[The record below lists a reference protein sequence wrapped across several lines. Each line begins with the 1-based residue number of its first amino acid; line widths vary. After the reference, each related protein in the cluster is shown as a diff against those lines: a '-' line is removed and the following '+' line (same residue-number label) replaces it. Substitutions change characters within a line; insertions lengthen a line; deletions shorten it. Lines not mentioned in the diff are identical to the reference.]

1 MFLFQKGDTTATFR
15 AISDKIDTKIN
26 ALSNEEI
33 CSTDLE
39 ELVEYYFAENRIGLI
54 EVFKENIT
62 KELTETKIKQQ
73 SDFYRAGRDEY
84 CLIDGYK
91 VIFTIPFEGDVVLL
105 DLRPSTFYMSS
116 FPVDYVISPN
126 DTEYGKII
134 ISFDFKKKEM
144 LDSGDSNELVL
155 RKFNQEI
162 KTYYETIININ
173 LEAEQY
179 NKRLPDLIRQ
189 SLLRRKQKA
198 EDYIE
203 MRQRL
208 ELSLEL
214 NPNAPNTKPILMKK
228 VKKKTVSFPEKR
240 KSEIEYEISNSDYE
254 NIKNI
259 ISLACISMEKSARTF
274 AKLLEEE
281 LRDIILAN
289 LNTHYQGTASG
300 ETFSKIGK
308 TDIYIPFENKAAY
321 IAECKIW
328 HGNKKFLEA
337 LDQLC
342 GYTTWRDTKTSLI
355 LFNKE
360 NKDFSTLL
368 DNIDR
373 SIKTSEM
380 CREAF
385 RIKPNEWQIIYQK
398 SRGIKNS
405 LVINIVIFDLLIE

>member
-1 MFLFQKGDTTATFR
+1 MFLFQKGDTTSTFR
-15 AISDKIDTKIN
+15 AISDKINTKIN

-39 ELVEYYFAENRIGLI
+39 ELVEYYLVENQIELI
-54 EVFKENIT
+54 EIFKDNIT
-62 KELTETKIKQQ
+62 KELTETKIKRHGIYGANHN
-73 SDFYRAGRDEY
+73 DY

-91 VIFTIPFEGDVVLL
+91 VIFTIPYEGDAALL
-105 DLRPSTFYMSS
+105 YLRPSTFLMST
-116 FPVDYVISPN
+116 FPVDNVISPN
-126 DTEYGKII
+126 QTEYGKII
-134 ISFDFKKKEM
+134 ISFNFNKNEM
-144 LDSGDSNELVL
+144 LDSSDSNELVL
-155 RKFNQEI
+155 KKFNQEI

-189 SLLRRKQKA
+189 GLLRRKHKA

-203 MRQRL
+203 IRQRL
-208 ELSLEL
+208 ELPLEI
-214 NPNAPNTKPILMKK
+214 NPSAPNSKPILLKK
-228 VKKKTVSFPEKR
+228 VRKKPVSFPNKR
-240 KSEIEYEISNSDYE
+240 KSEIEYEISNSDYD

-259 ISLACISMEKSARTF
+259 ISLACISMEKTARTF
-274 AKLLEEE
+274 TKLLEEE
-281 LRDIILAN
+281 LRDIIISN

-300 ETFSKIGK
+300 ETFSKNGK

-360 NKDFSTLL
+360 NKDFSSLL
-368 DNIDR
+368 DNIDK
-373 SIKTSEM
+373 SIMTSEL
-380 CREAF
+380 CSEVF
-385 RIKPNEWQIIYQK
+385 HINHNEWQLIYQK
-398 SRGIKNS
+398 SRGIKDS
-405 LVINIVIFDLLIE
+405 LVINIVVFDLYIE

>member
-15 AISDKIDTKIN
+15 AISDKIETKIN
-26 ALSNEEI
+26 ALSNEDI

-39 ELVEYYFAENRIGLI
+39 ELEEYYLVENQIELI
-54 EVFKENIT
+54 EIFKDNIT
-62 KELTETKIKQQ
+62 KELTETKIKRHGIYGASH
-73 SDFYRAGRDEY
+73 SDY

-91 VIFTIPFEGDVVLL
+91 VIFTIPYEGDAALL
-105 DLRPSTFYMSS
+105 NLRPSTFFMST
-116 FPVDYVISPN
+116 FPVDNVISPN
-126 DTEYGKII
+126 QTEYGKII
-134 ISFDFKKKEM
+134 ISFDFKKNEM

-155 RKFNQEI
+155 KKFNQEI

-189 SLLRRKQKA
+189 SLVRRKQKA

-228 VKKKTVSFPEKR
+228 VKKKTVSFPDKR

-385 RIKPNEWQIIYQK
+385 RVKPNEWQIIYQK
-398 SRGIKNS
+398 SRGIKDS
-405 LVINIVIFDLLIE
+405 LVINIVIFDLFIE